1 MKSLDAKDSIEI
13 YNENHLIESK
23 NEIFKIKLF
32 LYNCPSFPI
41 SVRIFG
47 KNSPKIYSWK
57 MDPYKEYYISCKD
70 APSIYS
76 IYFNKINEES
86 FIRTMGFEAQEPL
99 MDNKWQTIELFIEN
113 VNKKVWHIS
122 YAVIINDK
130 ESKIEFY
137 KYIEKIFLQHY
148 FNIHSLFK
156 INKIN
161 IRILSR
167 NIVIRDAVSNFVL
180 GLAGTLKSIGLLVK
194 LYSHDTCPEYA
205 GLVSPTALLQH
216 DIQKDDIIIYNYSIY
231 DDLFPLIANLKCAK
245 KIIYFHNVTPGY
257 LFKPYDINFFS
268 QRLDNAKLQY
278 PIFSLFDAVIA
289 NSIFSLEC
297 IRPYLK
303 KDTPTLVHPPFFS
316 LHRLKVTPEP
326 LPLPQSRYLILW
338 VGRCAP
344 HKRPELAMQIFGELI
359 KLDMDASLILVGGG
373 WHDFPAYGQMLDA
386 CLASLPP
393 ETRQRIQH
401 LENLTDGQ
409 LAFLYRHAS
418 VLLCTSAH
426 EGYCMPLA
434 EASAF
439 GTPIA
444 AMPQPAVE
452 ETLNGTGC
460 ILPEDP
466 QQAAHRLRNFLLC
479 DGKISSTAGRTA
491 KTQVDPDAFLALL
504 E

>member
-1 MKSLDAKDSIEI
+1 MQQLSHIHIYPNSTILKKNNNTIKVYPHIFDNRETELEITLLKKNFYPVYKCKLSKVAPFTLYFDDKKISIHTDEYSISQIESFKDSQSPWYILRMHVSEAKD
-13 YNENHLIESK
+13 N
-23 NEIFKIKLF
+23 
-32 LYNCPSFPI
+32 
-41 SVRIFG
+41 
-47 KNSPKIYSWK
+47 
-57 MDPYKEYYISCKD
+57 
-70 APSIYS
+70 
-76 IYFNKINEES
+76 
-86 FIRTMGFEAQEPL
+86 T
-99 MDNKWQTIELFIEN
+99 
-113 VNKKVWHIS
+113 WHAS
-122 YAVIINDK
+122 YAVILPNS
-130 ESKIEFY
+130 ESYRHWIHHRG
-137 KYIEKIFLQHY
+137 KIFLKY
-148 FNIHSLFK
+148 AKNISTLAPLWPA
-156 INKIN
+156 NKIV
-161 IRILSR
+161 RIVAR
-167 NIVIRDAVSNFVL
+167 NIVTQDAVSNFSI
-180 GLAGTLKSIGLLVK
+180 GLAGTLTRFGIPVR
-194 LYSHDTCPEYA
+194 LYAHDTSPEYA
-205 GLVSPTALLQH
+205 GIVCPTALLQNELLSN
-216 DIQKDDIIIYNYSIY
+216 DIIFYNYSIF
-231 DDLFPLIANLKCAK
+231 DDFIPFINKLSCYK
-245 KIIYFHNVTPGY
+245 KILFYHNVTPGIW
-257 LFKPYDINFFS
+257 FNDYDARFS
-268 QRLDNAKLQY
+268 SRLDDVHKQY
-278 PIFSLFDAVIA
+278 SVFSNFKAVIA
-289 NSIFSLEC
+289 NSTFSLEN
-297 IRPYLK
+297 ILPHIK

-466 QQAAHRLRNFLLC
+466 QQAAHRLRDFLLC
-479 DGKISSTAGRTA
+479 GGKMPSTAGRTA